1 MRYVV
6 STIKGKKTKDIS
18 DENKST
24 CRDSGP
30 AEVRHQGSKKNQFL
44 VSVKRKQLVFLFK
57 AINVGVLERQLS
69 GRGVFKLEHWSFSE
83 AKGSWTN
90 PPL

>member
-6 STIKGKKTKDIS
+6 STKEAKS

-30 AEVRHQGSKKNQFL
+30 AEVRHQGSKKKKKIL
-44 VSVKRKQLVFLFK
+44 ISVKRKQLVFLFK
-57 AINVGVLERQLS
+57 AINVGVSERRVQ
-69 GRGVFKLEHWSFSE
+69 
-83 AKGSWTN
+83 A
-90 PPL
+90 